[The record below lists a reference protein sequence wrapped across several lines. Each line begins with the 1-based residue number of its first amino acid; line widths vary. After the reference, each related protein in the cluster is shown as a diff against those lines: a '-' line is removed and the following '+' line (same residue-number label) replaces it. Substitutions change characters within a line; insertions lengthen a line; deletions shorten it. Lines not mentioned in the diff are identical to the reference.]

1 MLTTTTQPRII
12 ARDRTDRLGEGPLW
26 VPQENALYWV
36 DVTGQRLN
44 RLSLDDEAVAVWDM
58 PEMIGWVIP
67 RRQRPGFIAGLK
79 SGIMELRLD
88 PLRLT
93 SLVAPEPAMPGNRM
107 NDAKADARGRIFAGT
122 MPLAGDTP
130 TGSLYRFDP
139 DGSLNVIDSDYT
151 VTNGP
156 AFSPDGAWMYHSDSV
171 PRRLYRFPI
180 LPDGCLGPR
189 ELFRQFTAA
198 EGHPDGMTFDSDGG
212 LWVACWGAGCVVRLA
227 PDAGIDMRLEIPA
240 SQASSC
246 AFAGAGLD
254 RMFVTSSSDGVNE
267 PHGGAL
273 FEVIPGRT
281 GFAPD
286 KFAG

>member
-1 MLTTTTQPRII
+1 MALMRII
-12 ARDRTDRLGEGPLW
+12 PRNRTDRLGEGPLW
-26 VPQENALYWV
+26 VADENALYWV

-44 RLSLDDEAVAVWDM
+44 RLSLDDDAVTGWDM
-58 PEMIGWVIP
+58 PEMIGWVIQ
-67 RRQRPGFIAGLK
+67 RRRRPGFIAGLK

-93 SLVAPEPAMPGNRM
+93 PLVAPEPLLPLNRM
-107 NDAKADARGRIFAGT
+107 NDAKVDARGRIFAGT
-122 MPLAGDTP
+122 MPIACDTP

-139 DGSLNVIDSDYT
+139 DGSLTLIDSDYT

-156 AFSPDGAWMYHSDSV
+156 AFSPDGEWMYHTDSV
-171 PRRLYRFPI
+171 VRQIYRFPI
-180 LPDGCLGPR
+180 LPDGSLGPR
-189 ELFRQFTAA
+189 QLFRQFARD

-212 LWVACWGAGCVVRLA
+212 LWVACWGAGCVVRLL
-227 PDAGIDMRLEIPA
+227 PDASIDMRIDVPA

-254 RMFVTSSSDGVNE
+254 RMFVTSSGDGVDE

-273 FEVIPGRT
+273 FEVETGRR
-281 GFAPD
+281 GFAPE

>member
-1 MLTTTTQPRII
+1 MTTGLLRII
-12 ARDRTDRLGEGPLW
+12 PRDRTDWLGEGPLW
-26 VPQENALYWV
+26 VAQENALYWV

-44 RLSLDDEAVAVWDM
+44 RLSLADEAVTEWAI

-79 SGIMELRLD
+79 SGIAELRLD
-88 PLRLT
+88 PLRVT
-93 SLVAPEPAMPGNRM
+93 SLLAPEPLLPLNRM

-122 MPLAGDTP
+122 MPIACDTP

-139 DGSLNVIDSDYT
+139 DGSLTLIDSDYT

-156 AFSPDGAWMYHSDSV
+156 AFSPDGAWMYHTDSV
-171 PRRLYRFPI
+171 LRQVYRFPV
-180 LPDGCLGPR
+180 LPDGGLGTR
-189 ELFRQFTAA
+189 ELFREFSPE

-212 LWVACWGAGCVVRLA
+212 LWVACWGAGCVVRLR
-227 PDAGIDMRLEIPA
+227 PDATIDTRIGVPA

-246 AFAGAGLD
+246 CFAGAGLD
-254 RMFVTSSSDGVNE
+254 RMFVTSSGDGVDE
-267 PHGGAL
+267 LHGGAL
-273 FEVIPGRT
+273 FEVAPGRT

-286 KFAG
+286 MFAG

>member
-1 MLTTTTQPRII
+1 M
-12 ARDRTDRLGEGPLW
+12 AE
-26 VPQENALYWV
+26 ENALYWV

-44 RLSLDDEAVAVWDM
+44 RLSLDDDSVTGWDM
-58 PEMIGWVIP
+58 PEMIGWIIP

-79 SGIMELRLD
+79 SGIFELRLD

-93 SLVAPEPAMPGNRM
+93 PLVAPEPALPLNRM

-122 MPLAGDTP
+122 MPIACDTP

-139 DGSLNVIDSDYT
+139 DGSLTCIDSDYT

-156 AFSPDGAWMYHSDSV
+156 AFSPDGEWMYHTDSV
-171 PRRLYRFPI
+171 LRQIYRFPV
-180 LPDGCLGPR
+180 LPDGSLGPR
-189 ELFRQFTAA
+189 ELFRQFARD
-198 EGHPDGMTFDSDGG
+198 EGHPDGMTFDTDGG
-212 LWVACWGAGCVVRLA
+212 LWVACWGAGCVVRLL
-227 PDAGIDMRLEIPA
+227 PDARIDLRITVPA

-246 AFAGAGLD
+246 TFAGAGLD
-254 RMFVTSSSDGVNE
+254 RMFVTSSGDGVDE

-273 FEVIPGRT
+273 FEVVTGRT
-281 GFAPD
+281 GFLPD

>member
-1 MLTTTTQPRII
+1 MIRII
-12 ARDRTDRLGEGPLW
+12 PRDRTDRLGEGPLW
-26 VPQENALYWV
+26 VARENALYWV

-44 RLSLDDEAVAVWDM
+44 RLSLADDSVTAWDM
-58 PEMIGWVIP
+58 PEMIGWIIP

-79 SGIMELRLD
+79 SGIFELRLD

-93 SLVAPEPAMPGNRM
+93 PLVAPEPALPLNRM

-122 MPLAGDTP
+122 MPIACDTP

-139 DGSLNVIDSDYT
+139 DGSLTLIDSDYT

-156 AFSPDGAWMYHSDSV
+156 AFSPDGAWMYHTDSV
-171 PRRLYRFPI
+171 PRCLYRFPV
-180 LPDGCLGPR
+180 LPDGSLGPR
-189 ELFRQFTAA
+189 QLFRQFSPD
-198 EGHPDGMTFDSDGG
+198 EGHPDGMTFDTDGG
-212 LWVACWGAGCVVRLA
+212 LWVACWGAGCVVRLL
-227 PDAGIDMRLEIPA
+227 PDASIDMRIAVPA

-254 RMFVTSSSDGVNE
+254 RMFVTSSGDGVDE

-273 FEVIPGRT
+273 FEVATGRT
-281 GFAPD
+281 GFLPET
-286 KFAG
+286 FAG